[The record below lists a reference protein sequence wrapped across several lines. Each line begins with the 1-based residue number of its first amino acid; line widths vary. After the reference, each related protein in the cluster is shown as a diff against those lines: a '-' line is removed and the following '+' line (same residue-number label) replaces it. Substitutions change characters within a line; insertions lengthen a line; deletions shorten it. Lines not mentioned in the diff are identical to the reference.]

1 MKKKILFISHSSS
14 ISGAEKCLVH
24 LLEGLRRDYFEPIV
38 LLPSNGP
45 LSGMIQAMGIETE
58 VFGFP
63 LWVAGGERNWS
74 YFNKL
79 VKDLP
84 RRVGFFRNFINSRKI
99 ALVYTNTIACM
110 DGAIAAKLENIPHI
124 WHVHE
129 ILTNHT
135 YVKSYLPH
143 SVLKMA
149 IHFLS
154 EVVIVPSEAAKR
166 HYKRLICHNNI
177 MKIHNGVDIEL
188 FSISEKTDD
197 IQQFRRSIGF
207 NDQKI
212 VALIGYFN
220 DMKGQDVFVD
230 AAKIVSERFKET
242 SYLFAGDEDANR
254 DYRDAIKQKIRDY
267 HMEDR
272 FVFLGIRNDIERIMR
287 SIDVFVSA
295 SRVESF
301 SNVICEAM
309 ASGKPVVATR
319 SGGPEEIILDGKT
332 GFLVPVNNPEMMAS
346 AIITLLAG
354 EEEAKEMGENGRRR
368 VEDCFNMQAY
378 VNNIENM
385 LFQTIH
391 D

>member
-1 MKKKILFISHSSS
+1 M
-14 ISGAEKCLVH
+14 VH
-24 LLEGLRRDYFEPIV
+24 D
-38 LLPSNGP
+38 
-45 LSGMIQAMGIETE
+45 MGIETE
-58 VFGFP
+58 VYDFP
-63 LWVAGGERNWS
+63 LWVVAGGRDWS
-74 YFNKL
+74 YFKKL
-79 VKDLP
+79 AKGTP
-84 RRVGFFRNFINSRKI
+84 KRVGALRNFINSKKI
-99 ALVYTNTIACM
+99 DVVYTNTIACM

-154 EVVIVPSEAAKR
+154 KVVIVPSEAAKR
-166 HYKRLICHNNI
+166 HYKHRICHN
-177 MKIHNGVDIEL
+177 KIKKIYNGVDIDH
-188 FSISEKTDD
+188 FSNHDNTDD
-197 IQQFRRSIGF
+197 IKTFRSAIGLHE
-207 NDQKI
+207 QKI

-220 DMKGQDVFVD
+220 DMKGHDIFVD

-242 SYLFAGDEDANR
+242 TYLFAGDEDANR

-309 ASGKPVVATR
+309 AAGKPVVATR
-319 SGGPEEIILDGKT
+319 SGGPEEIIVDGKT
-332 GFLVPVNNPEMMAS
+332 GFLVPVDNPEMMA
-346 AIITLLAG
+346 AGIITLLAG
-354 EEEAKEMGENGRRR
+354 EEEAKKMGENGRRR
-368 VEDCFNMQAY
+368 VEEVFNMQEY
-378 VNNIENM
+378 VKNIESVV
-385 LFQTIH
+385 FQTIH
-391 D
+391 G

>member
-1 MKKKILFISHSSS
+1 LFISHSSS

-38 LLPSNGP
+38 LFPSDGP
-45 LSGMIQAMGIETE
+45 LSGMIQSMGIETE
-58 VFGFP
+58 FFGFP
-63 LWVAGGERNWS
+63 LWVTGGGRNWT
-74 YFNKL
+74 YFKKL

-84 RRVGFFRNFINSRKI
+84 KRVSFIRNFISSRKI
-99 ALVYTNTIACM
+99 DLVYTNTIACM

-129 ILTNHT
+129 ILTKHT

-143 SVLKMA
+143 PVLKMV
-149 IHFLS
+149 IYYLS
-154 EVVIVPSEAAKR
+154 KVIIVPSDAAKR
-166 HYKRLICHNNI
+166 HYKNKIFHNKI
-177 MKIHNGVDIEL
+177 RKIHNGVDIDL
-188 FSISEKTDD
+188 FSISENTAD
-197 IQQFRRSIGF
+197 IKHFRRSIGL
-207 NDQKI
+207 NEQKI

-242 SYLFAGDEDANR
+242 AYLFAGDEEADLEYRDVVRQKVR
-254 DYRDAIKQKIRDY
+254 DYRLENQ
-267 HMEDR
+267 

-332 GFLVPVNNPEMMAS
+332 GFLVPVENPERMAS
-346 AIITLLAG
+346 AITTLLAG
-354 EEEAKEMGENGRRR
+354 EERAKEMGENGRRR
-368 VEDCFNMQAY
+368 VEEIFNMQQY
-378 VNNIENM
+378 VKNIESV
-385 LFQTIH
+385 LFH
-391 D
+391 AVHG